1 MKKDP
6 RKLTPSQNSEA
17 AIWKEFHKALVDV
30 FGQEKGNEIFMSYW
44 NNRGNKSAIN
54 ADLLSYLEKEG
65 ITIDAP
71 LSARLSLSAKET
83 FNAIKSKISTIFK
96 FSLGSSLAV
105 GMIAIIVIIMV
116 LKAVLKDPEKFAG
129 AAKTYT
135 KPGV

>member
-6 RKLTPSQNSEA
+6 RKLIPSQNSEA
-17 AIWKEFHKALVDV
+17 AIWKEFHIALNDV

-54 ADLLSYLEKEG
+54 ADLLAYLEKEG

-83 FNAIKSKISTIFK
+83 FNMVKSKLSSLLK

-105 GMIAIIVIIMV
+105 GMIAIIIIVIV
-116 LKAVLKDPEKFAG
+116 LKAVLRDPEKFAG
-129 AAKTYT
+129 AAKTFV